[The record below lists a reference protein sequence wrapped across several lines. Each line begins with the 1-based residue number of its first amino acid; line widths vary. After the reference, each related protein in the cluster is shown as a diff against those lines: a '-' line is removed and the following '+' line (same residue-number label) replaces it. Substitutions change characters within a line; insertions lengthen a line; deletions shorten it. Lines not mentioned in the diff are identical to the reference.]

1 MAQAN
6 IDYDV
11 QGIRGGEP
19 HHKNNVGNVT
29 VETEGEMTF
38 SFEAFTE
45 VMKQRNRRYNTL
57 VTIKE
62 GDSLL
67 FAGTPAKLKQILCE
81 VLYRDYPPE

>member
-29 VETEGEMTF
+29 VEVDNGFTV
-38 SFEAFTE
+38 SFEAFTQNDGNRERLGETEITIYRGNSFRWRGNATALAE
-45 VMKQRNRRYNTL
+45 VMEKYG
-57 VTIKE
+57 IH
-62 GDSLL
+62 
-67 FAGTPAKLKQILCE
+67 
-81 VLYRDYPPE
+81 Y

>member
-29 VETEGEMTF
+29 VEVDNASPYRLKHSHRRTETVNAWGKPK
-38 SFEAFTE
+38 S
-45 VMKQRNRRYNTL
+45 
-57 VTIKE
+57 
-62 GDSLL
+62 
-67 FAGTPAKLKQILCE
+67 
-81 VLYRDYPPE
+81 